1 MIRLGVVNTEKMCI
15 WVVLLDSRRASF
27 MYHYVARS
35 RQSLIVRRR
44 VRHCNLDIDVFH
56 ASQRV
61 NNFSRSTAIYLP
73 PQQFGY

>member
-1 MIRLGVVNTEKMCI
+1 
-15 WVVLLDSRRASF
+15 

-61 NNFSRSTAIYLP
+61 NNNFSRSTATFATTIIWALRV
-73 PQQFGY
+73 GDLI